1 MMWHAQE
8 LEPKFLFR
16 CPNSIDHRMV
26 GVGIHFLIWQW
37 HRVPKMARWSY
48 FYCFQWCFGWLK
60 NPPPNGRWSRT
71 PVFALADKQTE
82 RAVERERETEF
93 DTRWTVFQTQVRL
106 WLVAGLYEQSVSYLC
121 IGDRDYHNPFDDQI
135 CGMRF
140 QSQGRVDEMFFHS
153 ASLFMIVQ
161 RKHGCSLCHLFGD
174 ASSHLRNRYGMA
186 FFLNFS
192 SRVDRPQQCE
202 HHIYKT
208 RKLRRISWAAGSP
221 FWRVV
226 DL

>member
-82 RAVERERETEF
+82 RAIERERER
-93 DTRWTVFQTQVRL
+93 DRIW
-106 WLVAGLYEQSVSYLC
+106 YKMNSVS
-121 IGDRDYHNPFDDQI
+121 NP
-135 CGMRF
+135 G
-140 QSQGRVDEMFFHS
+140 S
-153 ASLFMIVQ
+153 FMISGGTIRTISILPVYWGSGLSQ
-161 RKHGCSLCHLFGD
+161 SLWWSD
-174 ASSHLRNRYGMA
+174 LRNAISKPGT
-186 FFLNFS
+186 
-192 SRVDRPQQCE
+192 C
-202 HHIYKT
+202 
-208 RKLRRISWAAGSP
+208 RRDVFPFGITIHDCAA
-221 FWRVV
+221 
-226 DL
+226 